1 MKNSRQL
8 KYMKKVASRASATFF
23 FRKYNEINNYFYCNK
38 LYLVAEAL
46 EATMILNSK
55 IDKNTESGF
64 CFNVASRQIG
74 ISRQHDFTAQT
85 ESFIGSFKTELSI

>member
-23 FRKYNEINNYFYCNK
+23 RKYNEINNYFYCNQ
-38 LYLVAEAL
+38 LHLVTEAL

-64 CFNVASRQIG
+64 CFNVTSRQIR

-85 ESFIGSFKTELSI
+85 EFFIGSFKTEFSI